1 MSAKFYTD
9 TFLCRKRLPSNFWR
23 PNLNLNVYIT
33 RYSQSIERMGNKVID
48 LGRTTTPEAISLGQY
63 ILESNNNQP

>member
-1 MSAKFYTD
+1 
-9 TFLCRKRLPSNFWR
+9 
-23 PNLNLNVYIT
+23 
-33 RYSQSIERMGNKVID
+33 MGNKVID